1 MTRAQPALDPRE
13 IRRSFDEAAARYDTH
28 AVLQAE
34 VRQRLLERLDFTRL
48 EPAVVVD
55 LGCGTGGALE
65 ALQERYPAAQVL
77 ALDIA
82 EGMLRRARERSIG
95 QCIAGDVQRLPLA
108 DASVDLVFSS
118 LTLQW
123 CTDLGAALAECR
135 RVLRPGGLL
144 NFTTLGPQTLGELRA
159 AWAAVDDGVHVND
172 FVELHELGDGLVG
185 AGLAEPVLDIEHL
198 TLTYREVGGLMR
210 DLKAIG
216 ARNAS
221 VHRSRGLTGRGRH
234 RRLAEAYEGF
244 RREGVLP
251 ATYEVIFAQAW
262 GPTGQVERGRR
273 SGEFAVPVTEL
284 TRRAGALE

>member
-1 MTRAQPALDPRE
+1 MKRTELDQRE
-13 IRRSFDEAAARYDTH
+13 VRRSFGEAARSYDTH

-34 VRQRLLERLDFTRL
+34 VRQRLLERLDFTRI
-48 EPAVVVD
+48 EPAVVLD
-55 LGCGTGGALE
+55 AGCGTGGALE
-65 ALQERYPAAQVL
+65 ALQQRYPAAQVM

-82 EGMLRRARERSIG
+82 EGMLARARERAVG
-95 QCIAGDVQRLPLA
+95 HCLAGDVQHLPLA

-123 CTDLGAALAECR
+123 CADLRATLAEFR

-144 NFTTLGPQTLGELRA
+144 NFTTLGPDTLSELRS
-159 AWAAVDDGVHVND
+159 AWAAADDGVHVNE
-172 FVELHELGDGLVG
+172 FVGLHELGDGLVG
-185 AGLAEPVLDIEHL
+185 AGLAEPVLDIERL
-198 TLTYREVGGLMR
+198 TLTYREVGDLMR

-221 VHRSRGLTGRGRH
+221 IQRPRGLTGRSRH
-234 RRLAEAYEGF
+234 RRLTEAYEVF
-244 RREGVLP
+244 RRDGVLP

-273 SGEFAVPVTEL
+273 SGEFPVPVNQVTLRSGTAE
-284 TRRAGALE
+284 

>member
-1 MTRAQPALDPRE
+1 MTRIGPGLDPRE
-13 IRRSFDEAAARYDTH
+13 VRRSFDQAAPGYDDS
-28 AVLQAE
+28 AVLQSE
-34 VRQRLLERLDFTRL
+34 VRQRLLERLDFTRI
-48 EPAVVVD
+48 EPAVIAD

-65 ALQERYPAAQVL
+65 ALQDRYPAAQVL

-82 EGMLRRARERSIG
+82 EGMLALARRRAVG
-95 QCIAGDVQRLPLA
+95 QCLAGDVQRLPLA
-108 DASVDLVFSS
+108 SASVDLLFSS

-144 NFTTLGPQTLGELRA
+144 NFTTLGPATLGELRS
-159 AWAAVDDGVHVND
+159 AWAAVDDGVHVNE
-172 FVELHELGDGLVG
+172 FVDLHEVGDGLVG

-221 VHRSRGLTGRGRH
+221 VHRPRGLTGRGRH
-234 RRLAEAYEGF
+234 RRLAEAYEAF
-244 RREGVLP
+244 RRDGLLP

-273 SGEFAVPVTEL
+273 SGEFSVPVAQL
-284 TRRAGALE
+284 TRRAGAAE